1 MSEIERL
8 LAELCPDGVE
18 FRALADVGTW
28 YGGGT
33 PSKGRA
39 DFWTNGTIPWLS
51 PKDMGSPRLAETE
64 DYITEA
70 AVNSSATR
78 LVPANSVALVARS
91 SILDR
96 VLPTA
101 LVSVPVTLNQDMKAV
116 VPDHTVLPTYL
127 AHLLRSRGPELLRRT
142 RKTGGSV
149 ASIEYP
155 KLLAYRIPVPPLAVQ
170 REIAAVLDTMEKLEA
185 ELEAELAARRRQYA
199 YYRSALLTLDD
210 SVPSVRIAEVC
221 LTVSSGGTP
230 SSGRGDYY
238 GGDIPWLRTQEI
250 DYVPIT
256 QTEMSI
262 TQAGLRNSSA
272 KWVPANCVIVAMYGA
287 TAAKV
292 AINESPLTTN
302 QACCNLEVNPQS
314 ADVRFVFHWLCHR
327 YVHLRSLGEGSQSNL
342 SLQKIKS
349 YLMPL
354 PAVDEQVRI
363 VRILDSFDALV
374 NDLSSGLPAEIAAR
388 RKQYEYYR
396 DRLLSFEE
404 LAS

>member
-8 LAELCPDGVE
+8 LAELCPKGVE
-18 FRALADVGTW
+18 YRALADVGTW

-51 PKDMGSPRLAETE
+51 PKDMGSPRIAESE

-199 YYRSALLTLDD
+199 YYR
-210 SVPSVRIAEVC
+210 
-221 LTVSSGGTP
+221 
-230 SSGRGDYY
+230 
-238 GGDIPWLRTQEI
+238 
-250 DYVPIT
+250 
-256 QTEMSI
+256 
-262 TQAGLRNSSA
+262 
-272 KWVPANCVIVAMYGA
+272 
-287 TAAKV
+287 
-292 AINESPLTTN
+292 
-302 QACCNLEVNPQS
+302 
-314 ADVRFVFHWLCHR
+314 
-327 YVHLRSLGEGSQSNL
+327 
-342 SLQKIKS
+342 
-349 YLMPL
+349 
-354 PAVDEQVRI
+354 
-363 VRILDSFDALV
+363 DA
-374 NDLSSGLPAEIAAR
+374 
-388 RKQYEYYR
+388 
-396 DRLLSFEE
+396 LLSFDE
-404 LAS
+404 AGGVSGG